1 MIRIN
6 LVSEGKRAVASK
18 PSISSVLSSTSD
30 LARWLL
36 FGIVGLALVVAI
48 VQFFLLN
55 NAISNKEEEVAI
67 AQKEVDELAPIIK
80 EVEEFKAKKAELQRK
95 VRVINN
101 LKARQKGP
109 VRVMDEVSKALP
121 ELLWLTRLDVK
132 PAQIIVTGQ
141 AFNTN
146 AVANFIENLDRVPEF
161 QEPVLKDTTARSG
174 GGIYNFSVSFNYSFT
189 LPPQPEQQEEIAVS
203 G

>member
-6 LVSEGKRAVASK
+6 LVSEGKRAVAAK
-18 PSISSVLSSTSD
+18 PSLGSMLASGSSD
-30 LARWLL
+30 LAQWIL
-36 FGIVGLALVVAI
+36 FGLVGVAVLIALVYWMI
-48 VQFFLLN
+48 LN
-55 NAISNKEEEVAI
+55 NAISNKNEEIAI

-95 VRVINN
+95 VRIINN

-121 ELLWLTRLDVK
+121 ELLWLTKMDVK
-132 PAQIIVTGQ
+132 ATQIIISGQ

-146 AVANFIENLDRVPEF
+146 AIANFIENLDRVPEF
-161 QEPVLKDTTARSG
+161 QEPVLKEAASRR
-174 GGIYNFSVSFNYSFT
+174 GGIYGFNVSFKYSFA
-189 LPPQPEQQEEIAVS
+189 LPQQSDDAAVS

>member
-18 PSISSVLSSTSD
+18 PTIGGMLASNSGNLAQWLFFGLVGVAVLGVVIWWAVLNNKISSK
-30 LARWLL
+30 
-36 FGIVGLALVVAI
+36 
-48 VQFFLLN
+48 Q
-55 NAISNKEEEVAI
+55 EEVAI

-95 VRVINN
+95 VSVINN

-121 ELLWLTRLDVK
+121 ELLWLTRMQVQATK
-132 PAQIIVTGQ
+132 IIVSGQ

-161 QEPVLKDTTARSG
+161 QEPILQDANSG
-174 GGIYNFSVSFNYSFT
+174 RGSGIYTFNVSFTYSFA
-189 LPPQPEQQEEIAVS
+189 PPRKEEEAAVS

>member
-18 PSISSVLSSTSD
+18 PTLGGM
-30 LARWLL
+30 LATNAGNLAQWLFL
-36 FGIVGLALVVAI
+36 GLAGIAVLAVIVHLVV
-48 VQFFLLN
+48 LN
-55 NAISNKEEEVAI
+55 NKISNKQDEVAT

-95 VRVINN
+95 VQIINN
-101 LKARQKGP
+101 LKTRQLGP

-121 ELLWLTRLDVK
+121 ELLWLTRMEVK
-132 PAQIIVTGQ
+132 PSQIIVAGQ

-161 QEPVLKDTTARSG
+161 QEPVLKDATSRG
-174 GGIYNFSVSFNYSFT
+174 GAGIYNFSVTFKYSFA
-189 LPPQPEQQEEIAVS
+189 PPRTAEDAAVS

>member
-6 LVSEGKRAVASK
+6 LISEGKRAVAAK
-18 PSISSVLSSTSD
+18 PSLGSMLASGRSD
-30 LARWLL
+30 LAQWLM
-36 FGIVGLALVVAI
+36 IGLAGVAVLVALVYWVI
-48 VQFFLLN
+48 LN
-55 NAISNKEEEVAI
+55 NQISSKQEEVAI

-80 EVEEFKAKKAELQRK
+80 EVEEFKAKKAELLRK
-95 VRVINN
+95 VGVINN
-101 LKARQKGP
+101 LKTRQKGP

-121 ELLWLTRLDVK
+121 ELLWLTKMDVK
-132 PAQIIVTGQ
+132 PTQIVIAGQ

-161 QEPVLKDTTARSG
+161 QEPVLKDATSRS
-174 GGIYNFSVSFNYSFT
+174 GGIYNFSVNFKYSFA
-189 LPPQPEQQEEIAVS
+189 LPEKSEDGAVS